1 MRHVASLGADSAKH
15 DSIGRDRIGD
25 GTIRPVPTAFVA
37 RSPVIAVAGLEKR
50 YGKTRAVDGLSFE
63 VAAGSVFGLLGPN
76 GAGKSTTVEV
86 LEGLRTADAGEVQ
99 VLGVDVIANPE
110 ALKSRIGVS
119 LQTAALYPKL
129 TVIEVLDLFRS
140 FYTRGRPSD
149 ELIDLMDLGEKRT
162 TRTQHLSGGQRQR
175 LSVAL
180 ALVNDPELVF
190 LDEPTTGMD
199 PAARRALW
207 GVVLGLKAQGR
218 TVFLTT
224 HYMEEA
230 EVLCDRLAIM
240 DHGRILEEGTVE
252 ELVSRRFKER
262 AVRFEAIAG
271 IEDARLAAMAGVT
284 AVKHEGGDVLLF
296 TRDVPSTVGAVLDAC
311 EGLGV
316 EPANLGV
323 RRATLEDVFLD
334 LTGRALRD

>member
-1 MRHVASLGADSAKH
+1 VTSTRAAAD
-15 DSIGRDRIGD
+15 
-25 GTIRPVPTAFVA
+25 
-37 RSPVIAVAGLEKR
+37 PVIRVSDLHKH
-50 YGKTRAVDGLSFE
+50 YGETHAVDGVSFE
-63 VAAGSVFGLLGPN
+63 VAAGTVFGLLGPN
-76 GAGKSTTVEV
+76 GAGKTTTVEV
-86 LEGLRTADAGEVQ
+86 LEGLRAPDSGEVH
-99 VLGVDVIANPE
+99 VLGIDAVHHPDD
-110 ALKSRIGVS
+110 LKARIGVS

-129 TVIEVLDLFRS
+129 TVVEVLDLFRG
-140 FYTRGRPSD
+140 FYPRGRGSD
-149 ELIDLMDLGEKRT
+149 ELIGLMDLGEKRT
-162 TRTQHLSGGQRQR
+162 TRTQDLSGGQRQR

-207 GVVLGLKAQGR
+207 DVVLGLRAQGR
-218 TVFLTT
+218 TVLLTT

-240 DHGRILEEGTVE
+240 DHGHILEEGTVN
-252 ELVSRRFKER
+252 ELISRRFKER
-262 AVRFEAIAG
+262 AVRFDR
-271 IEDARLAAMAGVT
+271 IEGLSDERMAAMSGVSS
-284 AVKHEGGDVLLF
+284 VKHENGEVLLY
-296 TRDVPSTVGAVLDAC
+296 TRDVPATIGAVLDVSEA
-311 EGLGV
+311 LGA

>member
-1 MRHVASLGADSAKH
+1 MHSTGAE
-15 DSIGRDRIGD
+15 
-25 GTIRPVPTAFVA
+25 
-37 RSPVIAVAGLEKR
+37 PVIRVAGLHKR
-50 YGKTRAVDGLSFE
+50 YGETHAVDGVSFE
-63 VAAGSVFGLLGPN
+63 VAAGTVFGLLGPN
-76 GAGKSTTVEV
+76 GAGKTTSVEV
-86 LEGLRTADAGEVQ
+86 LEGLRTPDAGEVR
-99 VLGVDVIANPE
+99 VLGVDVVQHPDE
-110 ALKSRIGVS
+110 LRPRIGVS

-129 TVIEVLDLFRS
+129 TVVEVLDLFRS
-140 FYTRGRPSD
+140 FYPKGRSTD
-149 ELIDLMDLGEKRT
+149 DLVGLMDLGEKRT
-162 TRTQHLSGGQRQR
+162 TRTQDLSGGQRQR

-207 GVVLGLKAQGR
+207 DVVLGLKAEGR
-218 TVFLTT
+218 TVLLTT

-240 DHGRILEEGTVE
+240 DHGHILEEGTVE
-252 ELVSRRFKER
+252 ELVLRRFKER
-262 AVRFEAIAG
+262 AVRFDAIDG
-271 IEDARLAAMAGVT
+271 LPDDRLATMAGVT
-284 AVKHEGGDVLLF
+284 SVKHEDGDVLLY
-296 TRDVPSTVGAVLDAC
+296 TRDVPATIGAVLDAS